1 MSLFNKTS
9 RFRERYRLFL
19 CRIGCKIGFY
29 IILHKF
35 FVVNDVVK
43 TQFIVAVFVLSDKG
57 FPFAVKPENVVIK
70 IRFGGNFYVDDPV
83 RHAAFD
89 FFNRKSVKAGRIVFG
104 QVIPFEHFAFKI
116 RFRCVLCRKQYLLL
130 FFCA

>member
-1 MSLFNKTS
+1 MNVTDYFYAVLVV
-9 RFRERYRLFL
+9 
-19 CRIGCKIGFY
+19 IIGFY

-43 TQFIVAVFVLSDKG
+43 TQFIVAVFVLFDKS

-70 IRFGGNFYVDDPV
+70 IRFGGNFHVDDPV

-89 FFNRKSVKAGRIVFG
+89 FFNRKPVKAGRVVFG

-116 RFRCVLCRKQYLLL
+116 RFRCVFCRSSTFCL
-130 FFCA
+130 FFWA